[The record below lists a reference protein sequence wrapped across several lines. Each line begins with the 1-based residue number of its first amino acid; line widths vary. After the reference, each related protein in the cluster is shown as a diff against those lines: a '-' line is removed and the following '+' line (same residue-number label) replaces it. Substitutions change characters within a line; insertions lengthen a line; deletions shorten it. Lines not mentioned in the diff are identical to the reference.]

1 MRGISV
7 ALPFG
12 LEHTLECGQAF
23 RWERDGEFYKGVVRG
38 RLLKLREAGGLLEY
52 DSYPPSSSSLIS
64 EYFRLDDDYAKII
77 SKISRDGH
85 VKKAIS
91 AYPGLRLLRQEPW
104 ECLIS
109 YICSAWSN
117 VQRIKGTIAL
127 LCRGFGDRIECKEE
141 AHAFPSPEALASA
154 SLTSLRNCGLGYR
167 ARYVKGA
174 AKMVAGGEVELE
186 ILKEADYSEARK
198 ALLALPGVGKK
209 VADCCLLF
217 SLDKLEAFPVDV
229 WIRRVMQNLYFDGEK
244 VNEREIKHFAAERF
258 GKYAGYAQQ
267 FLFHYARHGGCGLR

>member
-1 MRGISV
+1 MGNIPV
-7 ALPFG
+7 ELPFS

-23 RWERDGEFYKGVVRG
+23 RWERDGEFYTGVVRG
-38 RLLKLREAGGLLEY
+38 RLLKLRETGGLLEY
-52 DSYPPSSSSLIS
+52 EPYPPSSSSLIS
-64 EYFRLDDDYAKII
+64 EYFRLDDDYDKII

-117 VQRIKGTIAL
+117 VDRIKGTIAM
-127 LCRGFGDRIECKEE
+127 LCRGFGGRIECAEE
-141 AHAFPSPEALASA
+141 AHAFPSPEVLAGASIPAL
-154 SLTSLRNCGLGYR
+154 RKCGLGYR

-174 AKMVAGGEVELE
+174 ARMVAGGEVELE
-186 ILKEADYSEARK
+186 TLKEAGYSEARK
-198 ALLALPGVGKK
+198 ALLTVPGVGGK

-217 SLDKLEAFPVDV
+217 SLDK
-229 WIRRVMQNLYFDGEK
+229 
-244 VNEREIKHFAAERF
+244 
-258 GKYAGYAQQ
+258 
-267 FLFHYARHGGCGLR
+267 